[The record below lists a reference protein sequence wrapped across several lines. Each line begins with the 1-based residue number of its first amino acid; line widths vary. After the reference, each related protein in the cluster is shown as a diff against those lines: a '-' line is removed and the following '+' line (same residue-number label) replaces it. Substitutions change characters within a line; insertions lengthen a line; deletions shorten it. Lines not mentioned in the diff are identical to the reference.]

1 MKHTQKKTKCFLK
14 KYRRDLDPVRRYNIF
29 PAGVLKREEGVNGGE
44 AIFEEKMVKNFLK
57 LMSDINS

>member
-1 MKHTQKKTKCFLK
+1 M
-14 KYRRDLDPVRRYNIF
+14 DPVRRYNIF